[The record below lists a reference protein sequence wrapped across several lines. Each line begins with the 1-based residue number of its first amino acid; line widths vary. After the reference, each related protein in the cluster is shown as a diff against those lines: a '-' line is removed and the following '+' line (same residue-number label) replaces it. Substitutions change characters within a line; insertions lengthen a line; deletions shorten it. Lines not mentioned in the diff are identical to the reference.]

1 MTELIIEHIELGAA
15 NAYIWGFI
23 LVFTLM
29 TIESSFIPFPSEV
42 IMIPAGFLAS
52 RGELSFGI
60 PCLDLTAA
68 VLCGLAGSLAGA
80 FINYYLAL
88 FLGRPFIYR
97 YGKYFFIKPEL
108 FSRAE
113 NIFLEYGEITTFVC
127 RLLPG
132 IRQLISLPAGLSRMS
147 IIRFGLFTALGAG
160 IWSIILA
167 AIGYY
172 LGSLSVDMTYAQLVY
187 NGKDILKE
195 KYIWIILFLAIIVT
209 IYAITRHLVMK
220 SRRNGVS
227 L

>member
-1 MTELIIEHIELGAA
+1 MTEIIIGHIEWGAA